1 MQRGPRAAGSKSQA
15 PATRSMSPGRR
26 RLQLLSKKLHRT
38 LGRRTWNSSITS
50 SHINIVRLSTQ
61 RRNQMAV
68 PKSDANEN
76 EISRDRLAELLNED
90 LSREYQ
96 PIIPYLF
103 YPQVLTVSH
112 SIT

>member
-38 LGRRTWNSSITS
+38 LGRRTWNSMY
-50 SHINIVRLSTQ
+50 HVVFNIVRLSTQ

-68 PKSDANEN
+68 PKSDPNEN

-90 LSREYQ
+90 LSREYT
-96 PIIPYLF
+96 PITPN
-103 YPQVLTVSH
+103 VV
-112 SIT
+112 